1 MKRRKLDNPTA
12 RKLKGGAIR
21 QSRRIEMLCWHVD
34 HLKANVR
41 ILRELADNI
50 ERVLGINEA
59 NMSDKVFMAQNEIM
73 RANMH
78 CARVKPEATRER
90 GAAMYEYL
98 PIKNSIIDMNGVR
111 EIEAREDL
119 QEPDSFYFA
128 KKSKQLR
135 EEFEMRQHNQ
145 PPEPVKKKSL
155 FSDDH
160 HKAVNAW
167 KSARGLNKTIGKKT

>member
-12 RKLKGGAIR
+12 RKLRGGGIR
-21 QSRRIEMLCWHVD
+21 QSRRLEMLCWHVD

-59 NMSDKVFMAQNEIM
+59 NMSDKVFMAQNEIT
-73 RANMH
+73 RANIH
-78 CARVKPEATRER
+78 CARVKPETTRER
-90 GAAMYEYL
+90 GAAMYEY
-98 PIKNSIIDMNGVR
+98 ITEKNSLVDMNGVR

-119 QEPDSFYFA
+119 REPESYYFA
-128 KKSKQLR
+128 RKSKQFKD
-135 EEFEMRQHNQ
+135 EFEMRQHNQ
-145 PPEPVKKKSL
+145 PPEPVNKSL

-167 KSARGLNKTIGKKT
+167 KSARGLKKTTGKKT